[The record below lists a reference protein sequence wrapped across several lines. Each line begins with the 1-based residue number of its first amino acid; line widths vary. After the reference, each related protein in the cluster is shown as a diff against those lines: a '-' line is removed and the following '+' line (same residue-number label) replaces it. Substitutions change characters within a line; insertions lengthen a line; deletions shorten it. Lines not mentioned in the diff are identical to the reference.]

1 LIIGGAFM
9 KGLFSQWFPAEM
21 SVYVVIFGFIV
32 SFTILKGISFIEKI
46 SFWCLIIFFV
56 SLFAIFYFGYE
67 KINFSNLFIP
77 ISNIKWFLPYGAV
90 LFSYG
95 GLSVIP
101 EIEEMFLTKKE
112 RKEKPE
118 NIKKIFN
125 TVILF
130 SFLIAFIIYSFFIFL
145 VISICGQ
152 NTTEMSLDC
161 FMPKL
166 GPVLGSFALVFGFV
180 VILTSFITIGLTLKK
195 IFNYDMKLSKGLS
208 WVLSSFLPL
217 GLYLSGFQN
226 FLGVISFIGGVFMGA
241 EGVLV
246 MLMHKKIKPR
256 DNSVYFFM
264 MIFAIGV
271 IYEIVNF
278 FSKW

>member
-1 LIIGGAFM
+1 M
-9 KGLFSQWFPAEM
+9 
-21 SVYVVIFGFIV
+21 V
-32 SFTILKGISFIEKI
+32 
-46 SFWCLIIFFV
+46 
-56 SLFAIFYFGYE
+56 
-67 KINFSNLFIP
+67 
-77 ISNIKWFLPYGAV
+77 LPYGAV
-90 LFSYG
+90 L
-95 GLSVIP
+95 LLRRALVIP

-180 VILTSFITIGLTLKK
+180 VILTSFNDRAHIEE
-195 IFNYDMKLSKGLS
+195 
-208 WVLSSFLPL
+208 
-217 GLYLSGFQN
+217 N
-226 FLGVISFIGGVFMGA
+226 F
-241 EGVLV
+241 
-246 MLMHKKIKPR
+246 
-256 DNSVYFFM
+256 
-264 MIFAIGV
+264 
-271 IYEIVNF
+271 
-278 FSKW
+278 